1 MLRGRAA
8 ERAVLEEALESARTG
23 HGVALV
29 LRGDPGIGKT
39 ALLRYAE
46 QQAHD
51 LRVLR
56 AVGVE
61 AEAEVAFA
69 GLHQLL
75 RPIVASIDTLP
86 GPQADALRGALGLV
100 SAERH
105 EPLLIGAALLTLL
118 ADAAAAIG
126 VLCVVDDAQW
136 LDQSSLAALTF
147 AARRVD
153 ADRVAVL
160 FGVREG
166 PGGEFPRSG
175 LRELV
180 LEGLDETDAAAVLVQ
195 HTPVPPAAA
204 VLERLLEGSGG
215 NPMALEEI
223 GRTLTADQL
232 QGKVSLP
239 DPLPVGDAL
248 EQVFTE
254 RLQDLPD
261 ETRSLLV
268 VAAAEGTGEAP
279 VVLAAGALLGIAP
292 VALEDAERAGLVGVD
307 PDRIEFR
314 HPLIRSAVYRSALL
328 SFRQHAHRALA
339 AACERAGHADR
350 RAWHL
355 AAAALGPDADV
366 ADALAET
373 ADRAAG
379 RSGYAAAATALERS
393 AALTADAGLRGQR
406 LVDAAES
413 AWLAGQVARSAAD
426 LDRAAG
432 LQVKEPELAAQI
444 ARVRGVL
451 AWRTGNVRQAF
462 RILMD
467 GVELIADADPATALA
482 ILAEAV
488 EAASY
493 GGDADGVGVAGARA
507 LEIWRR
513 GGADGGPAAEFLA
526 TMAGGIGHAMTGD
539 ITAAAPLLR
548 RGLTLAE
555 ASGEWR
561 ALMQAGAVALYLGNI
576 SSARDFFA
584 RAIEA
589 VRSRGAAGALAY
601 VLEYVLTTEAMAGDL
616 AAARS
621 SGAEALRL
629 ARDTGQQTCE
639 ATLLA
644 RMAWIAALRG
654 DEQEC
659 RGHAQDA
666 LAIAVPNGVGLAGAG
681 AEWALAALDGGQGR
695 WAQAATR
702 LAGIMTAPPGE
713 GHPIVALYAAP
724 ACIEAATRADNE
736 VLARRVFT
744 GYEPWATSGALPAHT
759 VARCRGLLAA
769 DPPTAFAHF
778 DEALSVADVPA
789 LERAQTELLYGEA
802 LRRARRRVDAR
813 EHLRTALDVFDRA
826 RAEPLAERARAEL
839 RATGETVRRP
849 GPSPVDRLTPQELQI
864 ARLVAAGASNREVA
878 ATLFVSPR
886 TVEYHLYKLYPKL
899 GIGSRAELAD
909 ALIPADQH

>member
-8 ERAVLEEALESARTG
+8 ERAVLDGALESARTG

-46 QQAHD
+46 QQAPD
-51 LRVLR
+51 LLVLR

-69 GLHQLL
+69 ALHQLL
-75 RPIVASIDTLP
+75 RPVVPSVDTLP

-100 SAERH
+100 SSERH
-105 EPLLIGAALLTLL
+105 EPLLIGAALLTVL
-118 ADAAAAIG
+118 ADAAAGSG
-126 VLCVVDDAQW
+126 VLCIVDDAQW
-136 LDQSSLAALTF
+136 LDQPSLAALTF
-147 AARRVD
+147 AARRVE

-166 PGGEFPRSG
+166 SGREFPRTG

-180 LEGLDETDAAAVLVQ
+180 LGGLDEIDAAAVLLE
-195 HTPVPPAAA
+195 HSPVPPAVA
-204 VLERLLEGSGG
+204 VRERLLEEAAG

-232 QGKVSLP
+232 LGNVPLP
-239 DPLPVGDAL
+239 DPLPFGEAL
-248 EQVFTE
+248 ELVFTE
-254 RLQDLPD
+254 RLHGLPD

-268 VAAAEGTGEAP
+268 VAAAEVTAEAP
-279 VVLAAGALLGIAP
+279 VVLAAGAILGLAP
-292 VALEDAERAGLVGVD
+292 VAFEDAERAGLVSVGV
-307 PDRIEFR
+307 DRIEFR
-314 HPLIRSAVYRSALL
+314 HPLIRSAVYRSAPL
-328 SFRQHAHRALA
+328 SLRIQANRALA

-373 ADRAAG
+373 ADRAAR

-393 AALTADAGLRGQR
+393 AALTADAGLRGRR

-413 AWLAGQVARSAAD
+413 AWLAGQAARSAAD
-426 LDRAAG
+426 LDRAAR

-467 GVELIADADPATALA
+467 GFELIADTEPATALA

-493 GGDADGVGVAGARA
+493 GGDADGVGLAGAHA

-513 GGADGGPAAEFLA
+513 GGADGGTGAEFLA
-526 TMAGGIGHAMTGD
+526 TMAGGIGHAMTGHL
-539 ITAAAPLLR
+539 AEAAPLLR
-548 RGLTLAE
+548 RGLSLAQ
-555 ASGEWR
+555 ASDDWR
-561 ALMQAGAVALYLGNI
+561 AHMQAGAVALYLGDI
-576 SSARDFFA
+576 TSARDFFA

-589 VRSRGAAGALAY
+589 VRSQGAAGALAY

-616 AAARS
+616 AAARA

-629 ARDTGQQTCE
+629 ARDTGQHTCE

-644 RMAWIAALRG
+644 RMAWIAALGG
-654 DEQEC
+654 DEQGC

-666 LAIAVPNGVGLAGAG
+666 LSIAVPNSVGLAHAG
-681 AEWALAALDGGQGR
+681 AEWALAALDVAQGR

-702 LAGIMTAPPGE
+702 LAGILTAPPGE

-724 ACIEAATRADNE
+724 ACVEAAIRADDE
-736 VLARRVFT
+736 ALARRVFAT
-744 GYEPWATSGALPAHT
+744 YEPWATSGALPAHT
-759 VARCRGLLAA
+759 AARCRGLLAA

-778 DEALSVADVPA
+778 DDALAVADVPA
-789 LERAQTELLYGEA
+789 LERAQTQLVYGEA
-802 LRRARRRVDAR
+802 LRRARHRMDAR
-813 EHLRTALDVFDRA
+813 PQLRAALDVFDRA
-826 RAEPLAERARAEL
+826 GAKPLAERARAEL
-839 RATGETVRRP
+839 RATGESVRRP
-849 GPSPVDRLTPQELQI
+849 GPSAVDRLTPQELQI
-864 ARLVAAGASNREVA
+864 ARLVAGGASNREVA
-878 ATLFVSPR
+878 ASLFVSPR

-899 GIGSRAELAD
+899 GIGSRAELAG
-909 ALIPADQH
+909 ALVPADQH